1 MVRYSC
7 GFLLSL
13 LGALTSLVRH
23 DHEMFF
29 PVVNCNTHVLNHG
42 KGGKTSGQPIQ
53 PHLGVSNP
61 TEIGK
66 FSAVEKGDAQSGSNV
81 ENELEDK
88 LKRRQE
94 GEVSRSSSRGVGLLS
109 DVSPHNAGKP
119 FEDYMGEENNPD
131 EPPSNNYIFFE
142 TTNDR
147 AIKKVDSLSQP
158 GKQELVRNI
167 VCVHSMRLQYMFTVC
182 VYRMRCLTLRPY
194 TRVYLLHADQQKL
207 LQNDSNWAQMPNIG
221 ISCREMGCPKTYQ
234 MCVPFFYDSANFEG
248 KRLIEFITST
258 STLKMNGLKFDNENI
273 IEDKRKYILI
283 YSCVCKKYTSN
294 GSCDESVE

>member
-158 GKQELVRNI
+158 
-167 VCVHSMRLQYMFTVC
+167 
-182 VYRMRCLTLRPY
+182 
-194 TRVYLLHADQQKL
+194 DQQKL